1 MRADNSIGDRISSQ
15 TLYLM
20 DCEGYDCCMYNFG
33 ITSNDKNRV
42 LGNVAEK
49 SSKFLFKWFGIG
61 LVGFINFVKLLLS
74 SALGK

>member
-1 MRADNSIGDRISSQ
+1 
-15 TLYLM
+15 
-20 DCEGYDCCMYNFG
+20 MYNFG